1 MGAPELLGRIVG
13 VLVAPLVF
21 VVALLR
27 RARAFHPDGGVF
39 RAEVRATA
47 VDAPLA
53 RVAERLAG
61 PALARLSAAMVRG
74 DVEKPDVLGLGVR
87 FGAAGTQDLLLATF
101 DGFGPRQLRAA
112 LASTDV
118 HDFVHNDY
126 RAVSPF
132 RIDGAGLVTL
142 HARGE
147 ATGGGGDGVTR
158 AERLE
163 QAMAAGRA
171 VLHVEAHAAGP
182 DGADAARPLVDV
194 VLVGRA
200 SVPPAS
206 LRLSPFHDGLGLR
219 PVGFLAGIRWVV
231 YPVSQLARRLR
242 GG

>member
-1 MGAPELLGRIVG
+1 MGVAELVGRMVG

-21 VVALLR
+21 LVALVR
-27 RARAFHPDGGVF
+27 GARAFHPDGGVF

-47 VDAPLA
+47 VDAPLVA
-53 RVAERLAG
+53 VAERLAG

-74 DVEKPDVLGLGVR
+74 EVEKPDVLGLGLR

-112 LASTDV
+112 MATTDV
-118 HDFVHNDY
+118 HDFLHNDY

-132 RIDGAGLVTL
+132 RVDGLGLVTL
-142 HARGE
+142 HARGD
-147 ATGGGGDGVTR
+147 ASGGGDGVSR
-158 AERLE
+158 GERLAE
-163 QAMAAGRA
+163 AMAAGRA
-171 VLHVEAHAAGP
+171 RLHVEARPLPP
-182 DGADAARPLVDV
+182 DGDGAPRPLVDL

-206 LRLSPFHDGLGLR
+206 LRLSPFRDGLGLR

-242 GG
+242 HG

>member
-1 MGAPELLGRIVG
+1 MGAAELLGRIVG

-21 VVALLR
+21 LVALVKG
-27 RARAFHPDGGVF
+27 ARAFHPDGGVF

-47 VDAPLA
+47 VDASLVP
-53 RVAERLAG
+53 VAGRLAG

-74 DVEKPDVLGLGVR
+74 EVEKPDVLGLGLR
-87 FGAAGTQDLLLATF
+87 FGAAGAQDLLLATF

-112 LASTDV
+112 LATTDV
-118 HDFVHNDY
+118 HDFLHNDY

-132 RIDGAGLVTL
+132 RLDGAGLFVL

-147 ATGGGGDGVTR
+147 ASGSGATR
-158 AERLE
+158 AERLA
-163 QAMAAGRA
+163 QAITSGRA
-171 VLHVEAHAAGP
+171 VLHVEARALAS
-182 DGADAARPLVDV
+182 DGDHAARPLVDV
-194 VLVGRA
+194 ALVGRA

-219 PVGFLAGIRWVV
+219 PVGFLAGIRWVA

-242 GG
+242 HG

>member
-13 VLVAPLVF
+13 VLLAPLVF
-21 VVALLR
+21 LVALAKG
-27 RARAFHPDGGVF
+27 ARAFHPDGGVF
-39 RAEVRATA
+39 RAEVRAIA
-47 VDAPLA
+47 VDAPLVS
-53 RVAERLAG
+53 VAERLAG

-74 DVEKPDVLGLGVR
+74 EVEKPDVLGLGLR
-87 FGAAGTQDLLLATF
+87 FGAAGAQDLLLATF

-112 LASTDV
+112 RATTDV
-118 HDFVHNDY
+118 HDFLHNDY

-132 RIDGAGLVTL
+132 RFDGAGRWVL

-147 ATGGGGDGVTR
+147 AAGQGATR
-158 AERLE
+158 AERLA
-163 QAMAAGRA
+163 QAMASGRA
-171 VLHVEAHAAGP
+171 VLRVEAHAL
-182 DGADAARPLVDV
+182 DAADGPRPLVDV

-219 PVGFLAGIRWVV
+219 PIGFLAGIRWAV

>member
-1 MGAPELLGRIVG
+1 MGAPELLGRMVG

-21 VVALLR
+21 LVAFVR

-47 VDAPLA
+47 VDAALRP
-53 RVAERLAG
+53 VAERLAG
-61 PALARLSAAMVRG
+61 PALARLSAAMARG
-74 DVEKPDVLGLGVR
+74 EVEKPDVLGLGLR

-132 RIDGAGLVTL
+132 RLDGAGLVTL

-147 ATGGGGDGVTR
+147 ATGGGDGGTR

-171 VLHVEAHAAGP
+171 VLHLEAHALAA
-182 DGADAARPLVDV
+182 DGEQAVRPLVDV

-200 SVPPAS
+200 SVPPSS

-231 YPVSQLARRLR
+231 YPVSQFARRLR